1 MEISITIFIVE
12 EQSDLIL
19 EKKLSDF
26 LQRIYFKLLKY
37 SYILIYL
44 LCSSV
49 LQWIFSIV
57 LALKNL
63 FESENHQE
71 AGWYMSSVSKQSL
84 KLTQF
89 SQSELKSSNKA
100 HLRIILLNRQWL
112 PHLFRLNAIIVSLFL
127 SYYLKVMDP
136 YREKLLENVERVW
149 FGDRNLELQGTM
161 LDFWMSIKTQSIV
174 FY

>member
-1 MEISITIFIVE
+1 M
-12 EQSDLIL
+12 
-19 EKKLSDF
+19 SDF